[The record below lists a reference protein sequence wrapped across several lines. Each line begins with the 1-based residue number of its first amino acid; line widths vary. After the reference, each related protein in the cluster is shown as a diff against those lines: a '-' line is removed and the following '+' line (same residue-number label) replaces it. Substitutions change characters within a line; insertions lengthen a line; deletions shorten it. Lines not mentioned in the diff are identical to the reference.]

1 MLATRVTPGGQR
13 GPLTSEA
20 DLDSFL
26 SSIGELA
33 DWPHADVEWE
43 PELASLVTGVLDDS
57 ETVQARLS
65 SPPADGLQAPLAPED
80 VPTLL
85 GTGWQADLTSFQL
98 RDTGELLSLGH
109 GANFS
114 VQR

>member
-13 GPLTSEA
+13 GPLTSDA
-20 DLDSFL
+20 DMDSFL
-26 SSIGELA
+26 FSIGELA
-33 DWPHADVEWE
+33 SWPHADVEWE

-65 SPPADGLQAPLAPED
+65 SSTAGSPQPPLAPDD
-80 VPTLL
+80 VQAVL

-98 RDTGELLSLGH
+98 RDI
-109 GANFS
+109 
-114 VQR
+114 